1 MINKKTRYKK
11 SNNKRLSK
19 KNKRKSKKAN
29 LIGGLNCDIVVN
41 EQICRARAPECQWEE
56 PANRCI
62 ENPIRAAATVARAR
76 IVAARAVA
84 NPVAVRAAPPVAV
97 RAANQVVAANP
108 PVAVRAAVANPV
120 ANPVVAA
127 RAAVANPIANPV
139 VAAAPLVAAPVIYTI
154 AQRNAAVAAFAAA
167 AVVFPPIPVV
177 RIVYQTI
184 EIPDVIN
191 YFNLQDR
198 IIAEATEDFHVASNE
213 YNRVGSQRAMIA
225 MEEARNRSDTAYN
238 RKYESTDEPVRYNII
253 DNILDAGSIP
263 PQQIDPNL
271 LLIYGNL
278 DTYDIFEQ
286 QNVTIYQH
294 LSADTD
300 NIVIFYRRNV
310 LEDFNAVV
318 LTFTQLKLFLKDST
332 HIYYSCNP
340 GQANSNYRLTPPEY
354 VKIPTDTITIYA
366 SYPEMR
372 RRCINGQR
380 MIFLQYN
387 RTIDTTISFHVS
399 AGVAYTEATGQFCP
413 AVISANHCQLG
424 TDINIYNIIA

>member
-1 MINKKTRYKK
+1 MINKKTSYKK
-11 SNNKRLSK
+11 RNNKRLSK

-62 ENPIRAAATVARAR
+62 ENPIRAAAAVARAR
-76 IVAARAVA
+76 IVAARAAAANPVA
-84 NPVAVRAAPPVAV
+84 NPV
-97 RAANQVVAANP
+97 VAA
-108 PVAVRAAVANPV
+108 RAVANPV

-127 RAAVANPIANPV
+127 PLVSASA
-139 VAAAPLVAAPVIYTI
+139 AAAPLVAAPVIYTI

-198 IIAEATEDFHVASNE
+198 IIARATEDYEAALVE
-213 YNRVGSQRAMIA
+213 YNRVGSQLAWNG

-238 RKYESTDEPVRYNII
+238 RKYESTDEPVMYNII
-253 DNILDAGSIP
+253 DNTLDAGSIP

-300 NIVIFYRRNV
+300 NIVIFYRRNA

-399 AGVAYTEATGQFCP
+399 AGVAYSEATGQFCP